1 VLSDSLTRIDTK
13 TRVETRRAEL
23 TINYG
28 SACSGD
34 GPHAT
39 GLLEEAE
46 AAQGARREDVAEE
59 GEEDRWKKIGATR
72 WNTLMAIIT

>member
-1 VLSDSLTRIDTK
+1 
-13 TRVETRRAEL
+13 
-23 TINYG
+23 
-28 SACSGD
+28 
-34 GPHAT
+34 
-39 GLLEEAE
+39 LEEAE